1 MVRMTTK
8 RTPIGHPPRDR
19 YTPAALEAFR
29 KMVVLENKCTCTD
42 DGEEPCAVCDQW
54 WAQNS
59 ILCNELW
66 LKPWQFPAVEAPGT
80 VSPYDRDSPADVY
93 QLFRG
98 ARITGITDIGIA
110 DGRDR
115 D

>member
-1 MVRMTTK
+1 MTTK

-29 KMVVLENKCTCTD
+29 KRSCSKTSAHAPT
-42 DGEEPCAVCDQW
+42 
-54 WAQNS
+54 
-59 ILCNELW
+59 
-66 LKPWQFPAVEAPGT
+66 PWQFPAVEAPGT